1 MKKFN
6 KLTDDLIGRIVL
18 YKDKEFGRLKS
29 FDNIIKV
36 AWVVYTCDNDWE
48 HWKAYTAQSTNYCDL
63 KLMETDI

>member
-29 FDNIIKV
+29 FDNNAKV
-36 AWVVYTCDNDWE
+36 AWVVYKCSDDWDNWQN
-48 HWKAYTAQSTNYCDL
+48 YTAAQTNYSDL
-63 KLMETDI
+63 QLMETDI

>member
-18 YKDKEFGRLKS
+18 YKDEEFGRLKS
-29 FDNIIKV
+29 FDNTMRI
-36 AWVVYTCDNDWE
+36 AWVVYKCGEDWE
-48 HWKAYTAQSTNYCDL
+48 HWQAYTAAQTNYSDL